1 ISAFAEESISGQ
13 SHKRDELQQSLH
25 CQHVQLCRLHHGSLP
40 VEPGLSR
47 QMEQL
52 DLHSVLVT
60 GSNRGLGL
68 ELVKQLAGKSNPPKW
83 IFAICQVPAGSG
95 AQMRPEDLKNLAAE
109 HPQIVI
115 IALDT
120 NDPRSVKAAAAKV
133 TELLKGAGLNL
144 LVNNAGILKLS
155 TVETET
161 PENMSEVYKTNVI
174 GPMIVSQAFLPLL
187 RKASQKSPQKGMSC
201 SKAAILNITSE
212 CGSMT
217 NLFAWHMNELISYR
231 CSKIKKC
238 VKMADPSGEISY
250 RYAAYD
256 FKKYLI

>member
-1 ISAFAEESISGQ
+1 
-13 SHKRDELQQSLH
+13 
-25 CQHVQLCRLHHGSLP
+25 
-40 VEPGLSR
+40 
-47 QMEQL
+47 MEQL
-52 DLHSVLVT
+52 DPHSVLVT
-60 GSNRGLGL
+60 GANRGLGL
-68 ELVKQLAGKSNPPKW
+68 ELVRQLVERSNPPKW
-83 IFAICQVPAGSG
+83 IFATCRDPVGPR
-95 AQMRPEDLKNLAAE
+95 AQDLKNLAAE

-115 IALDT
+115 ITLDT
-120 NDPRSVKAAAAKV
+120 NDPCSVKAAAAKV

-187 RKASQKSPQKGMSC
+187 REASQKSPQKGMSC

-231 CSKIKKC
+231 CSKSALNMLTRCQSMHFAK
-238 VKMADPSGEISY
+238 DEILCITLHPGWVQTDMGNKLGSPPLTMEQSLRAILDTLGCLSEKDHGTY
-250 RYAAYD
+250 INWEGN
-256 FKKYLI
+256 LIPW

>member
-1 ISAFAEESISGQ
+1 
-13 SHKRDELQQSLH
+13 
-25 CQHVQLCRLHHGSLP
+25 
-40 VEPGLSR
+40 
-47 QMEQL
+47 MEQL
-52 DLHSVLVT
+52 NPHSVLVT

-68 ELVKQLAGKSNPPKW
+68 ELVRQLVKKSNPPKW
-83 IFAICQVPAGSG
+83 IFATCRDPAGSG
-95 AQMRPEDLKNLAAE
+95 AQDLKSLAAE

-120 NDPRSVKAAAAKV
+120 NDPCSVKDAAAKV
-133 TELLKGAGLNL
+133 TEHLKEAGLNL

-155 TVETET
+155 TIETET

-201 SKAAILNITSE
+201 SKAAILNVTSE

-217 NLFAWHMNELISYR
+217 TLFGWKLNELISYR
-231 CSKIKKC
+231 CSKSALNMLTRC
-238 VKMADPSGEISY
+238 QSMHFAEDEILCITLHPGWVQTDMGNELGTPPLTMEESL
-250 RYAAYD
+250 RAILKTLGRLSEKD
-256 FKKYLI
+256 HGTFINWEGNLIPW